1 MCTYNRA
8 SAHVKGMIIM
18 MLVPRRNFDVFDDFF
33 DDSFFKENTKMMKTD
48 IKEHDNNYELIVDLP
63 GLNKEN
69 IKLEID
75 NGYLTISAKTSSDNE
90 EKEEGKFIRRER
102 YSGEYQRSFYVG
114 DEITEEDIKA
124 SFKNGILDITLPKK
138 EYKEEQTKKC
148 IEIED

>member
-1 MCTYNRA
+1 
-8 SAHVKGMIIM
+8 M
-18 MLVPRRNFDVFDDFF
+18 MLVPRRKNWDLFDDFF
-33 DDSFFKENTKMMKTD
+33 EDFPVVESKCMKTD
-48 IKEHDNNYELIVDLP
+48 IKEHDNNYELIIDLP

-69 IKLEID
+69 INLEID
-75 NGYLTISAKTSSDNE
+75 NGYLTISAKTSSNNE

-124 SFKNGILDITLPKK
+124 SVKNGILDITLPKK
-138 EYKEEQTKKC
+138 EYKEEKAKKC